1 MKDKLNKIKDNKVLK
16 TIVGVIRTIVI
27 AFILIVVTIILVQR
41 FSNNNLSLFGY
52 RIYTIISESMLPKYE
67 LSDMLLAKNVT
78 IDEVSVGDDVVYKG
92 EKAGFKG
99 KTVVHQV
106 ISKKKTNGKWVIIT
120 KGLANDTEDPSI
132 GESQIIGKVIYK
144 SAVLSFISKLLN
156 DLYGFYF
163 IIFIPIAILI
173 FIEIIRTINEK
184 KQEKLKLENKENIE
198 TKE

>member
-144 SAVLSFISKLLN
+144 LLN